1 MNEVELVQKCQEKDL
16 SAFKMIYD
24 RYEQPLLHTAFRML
38 GQQQDAEDAV
48 QTTFLKLY
56 RGIQSFR
63 SDSKFSTYLFRILLN
78 VCFDMLEKR
87 KNKIIQVFKK
97 TDLSYRPKNH
107 LKLRLEEA
115 IGKLPERMRACFVL
129 FAVEDIQQNEIAQIL
144 NLSVGG
150 VKSNIFQAKARLRAI
165 LSDSQVKEKA

>member
-1 MNEVELVQKCQEKDL
+1 MNEVEIIQKCQRNDL

-24 RYEQPLLHTAFRML
+24 RYKQPLLHTAFRML

-56 RGIQSFR
+56 RGIQKFHCGSR
-63 SDSKFSTYLFRILLN
+63 FSTYLFRILLN
-78 VCFDMLEKR
+78 VCFDMLKKR
-87 KNKIIQVFKK
+87 KIKNIQLDEKM
-97 TDLSYRPKNH
+97 DLSHQPKND
-107 LKLRLEEA
+107 LKMCLEDA

-129 FAVEDIQQNEIAQIL
+129 FAVEDIRQNEIAKIL

-150 VKSNIFQAKARLRAI
+150 VKSNIYHAKAKLRAV
-165 LSDSQVKEKA
+165 LSDSLVKEKA